1 MKIASRVL
9 KVLSLLTALA
19 ACGRSQSNT
28 STGATLQGMVASST
42 AAAQGLR
49 VGVDSASL
57 TTTTDAGGH
66 FLLAQ
71 LPAGDVTLH
80 ITGPSVDAA
89 IQLSGLRSGENMTIL
104 VRVSG
109 SSASVDG
116 KKELK
121 FHGTIESI
129 DLTKKILKI
138 SGRTVAVDGQTEIE
152 NGKAKIALADLKAG
166 ETVKVA
172 GTLQLDDS
180 VLAREIKVL
189 APEAADDDENEAEFV
204 GTIKSLAADTKSLE
218 VTRGTET
225 VTVNTD
231 AHTAFE
237 RSDVRIAFGDLHV
250 GDLVKVE
257 GTRQSAT
264 VVLSTEIEVL
274 PPHAERIEFKGTIT
288 DVNTA
293 KHTLTVGAH
302 TVVVGPDTKCEGQ
315 VVSCD
320 ALQKGD
326 VVEVAGKLNSD
337 GTVQAHEI
345 NKTAPPPP

>member
-1 MKIASRVL
+1 
-9 KVLSLLTALA
+9 
-19 ACGRSQSNT
+19 
-28 STGATLQGMVASST
+28 
-42 AAAQGLR
+42 
-49 VGVDSASL
+49 
-57 TTTTDAGGH
+57 
-66 FLLAQ
+66 
-71 LPAGDVTLH
+71 
-80 ITGPSVDAA
+80 
-89 IQLSGLRSGENMTIL
+89 
-104 VRVSG
+104 
-109 SSASVDG
+109 VDG

-152 NGKAKIALADLKAG
+152 NGKANIAIADLKAG

-302 TVVVGPDTKCEGQ
+302 TVVVGPETKCEGQ

-337 GTVQAHEI
+337 GTVQAREI
-345 NKTAPPPP
+345 NKTAPPRP